1 MLELKLKKGSGFELD
16 GLTLNPLGLVA
27 KAPPKQIEGKCLDW
41 SGHKYFISDKPMN
54 FTEAQRFA
62 AQLQGRMLAI
72 SSLEEEEEV
81 FIKKQGRGLVLWM
94 PGWRHHGGNVWRDE
108 NNRPV
113 AFFGRWAQFNPQ
125 LTYAETQL
133 SIFAS
138 PTSKWAGWNDH
149 PATDALHA
157 CIEWGEE

>member
-41 SGHKYFISDKPMN
+41 SGRKYFISDKPMN
-54 FTEAQRFA
+54 FAEAQRFA
-62 AQLQGRMLAI
+62 ARLQGRMLTI
-72 SSLEEEEEV
+72 SSLEEEV

-94 PGWRHHGGNVWRDE
+94 SGWRHHGGNVWRDE
-108 NNRPV
+108 NNCPV

-133 SIFAS
+133 SIFTS
-138 PTSKWAGWNDH
+138 PTSKWVGWNDH